1 MVSDLSTLNSRY
13 LLIVYR
19 KTILQCK
26 SLLTMYQSILKVGKV
41 DRMRFRE
48 ILHSAFDITDDVMLD
63 RVYRVF
69 DKDND
74 GLVQTNFFLPI

>member
-1 MVSDLSTLNSRY
+1 
-13 LLIVYR
+13 
-19 KTILQCK
+19 
-26 SLLTMYQSILKVGKV
+26 MYQSILKVGKV